1 MPLQPGYCAVKTAH
15 GVTMKHRSC
24 QCDTSA
30 VVAEPHLVC
39 KKLCNKDNDC
49 KGYSYRPTMNTCEYY
64 TVTQPCATNPVT
76 CTPIGFSIADNIGKI
91 FTEPEIDEKGCY
103 IKEKRKSQRHIV
115 IQIKR
120 FIQLFLYIQILVFF
134 IRVNIFFI
142 YDGQFRKIIIHL
154 RSAR

>member
-1 MPLQPGYCAVKTAH
+1 MCI
-15 GVTMKHRSC
+15 R
-24 QCDTSA
+24 DR
-30 VVAEPHLVC
+30 
-39 KKLCNKDNDC
+39 LCNKDNDC

-134 IRVNIFFI
+134 IRVNIFFYI
-142 YDGQFRKIIIHL
+142 WWTIPKNHHPPQISQVRPL
-154 RSAR
+154 S